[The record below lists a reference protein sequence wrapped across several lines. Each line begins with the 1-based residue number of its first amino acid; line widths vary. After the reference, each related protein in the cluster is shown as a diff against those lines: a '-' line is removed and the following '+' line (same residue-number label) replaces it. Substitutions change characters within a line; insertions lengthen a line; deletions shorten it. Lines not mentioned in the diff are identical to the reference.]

1 MSATGPRWPKTN
13 ACVHPARAAISR
25 AVGPQSPPRAA
36 PLPRLPRPPSA
47 SAPTSCRADPSRC
60 EPDQTL
66 PFDLRLSNLFELLLK
81 YSTPGAPVGPC
92 GRSLSSDA
100 VRAGQLAGGAI
111 RMIGPGNAVVPT
123 INVHSLAGQHPTQGG
138 PGAAGDD
145 GQADRRSTSL
155 PVRWARPQRAPL
167 GLAASERRPGWKSRC
182 RLRLRESTSGV
193 PMTTRSNVGSFSP
206 RDSRTPRSA
215 TPGRR
220 R

>member
-111 RMIGPGNAVVPT
+111 RMIGPGNSGGADDQRPLVGRAAP
-123 INVHSLAGQHPTQGG
+123 HAGWS
-138 PGAAGDD
+138 
-145 GQADRRSTSL
+145 RRCG
-155 PVRWARPQRAPL
+155 R
-167 GLAASERRPGWKSRC
+167 RRPGRPPINEPARALGSPSTRTSR
-182 RLRLRESTSGV
+182 S
-193 PMTTRSNVGSFSP
+193 GSF
-206 RDSRTPRSA
+206 
-215 TPGRR
+215 
-220 R
+220 